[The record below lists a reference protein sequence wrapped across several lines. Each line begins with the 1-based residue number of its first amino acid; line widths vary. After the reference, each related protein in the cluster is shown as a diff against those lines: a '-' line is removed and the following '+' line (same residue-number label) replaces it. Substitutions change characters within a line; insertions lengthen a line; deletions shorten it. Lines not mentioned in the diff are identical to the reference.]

1 MTTTSTP
8 GPAGTP
14 GAPGSPGTQQD
25 RLPGVL
31 RALAVV
37 ERLGNALPHP
47 FWLFWILAGILGV
60 VSAVLAAAGVSVV
73 SPADGEEVVVQ
84 NLLSGDGLAMA
95 VSTAIDN
102 FATFG
107 PMGTIV
113 AVIMGVAIAE
123 RTGFLS
129 AAMKVSVSRVPVSWV
144 VFAVAFAGTV
154 SHVASAA
161 AYIILV
167 PLGGLAFRA
176 VGKSPILGVVV
187 AYTSIAS
194 GYDASPVPT
203 PNDAIF
209 AGITTEAAR
218 IIDPSAYVSP
228 VSNWFFNIGSS
239 LLLAIVITLVTN
251 LVLAK
256 RPDLDADPDADPD
269 ADLDDVEGLELSPR
283 DRSALRAALV
293 SGLVAVGVIAALVL
307 PPSSPL
313 RGEGG
318 SLTESPFL
326 DGIAAIVAVLFAL
339 VGIVYGWRS
348 GAITK
353 AGDVPRL
360 MAEGVRQMAPVL
372 VLFFAIAQFLAYF
385 DWTHI
390 GDVIAV
396 NSAEALET
404 SGVPIWV
411 VFLAILALLSL
422 VNVLVTSGSAMWAI
436 AAPIVVPML
445 MLLDVPAETTQA
457 LFRIADSGSTSITP
471 MSPYFIMA
479 LGFLQ
484 RYRRSAG
491 IGTLASYTLPLAVCM
506 TLAWTLLFF
515 AWWALGI
522 PLGPGA
528 PVR

>member
-1 MTTTSTP
+1 M
-8 GPAGTP
+8 
-14 GAPGSPGTQQD
+14 
-25 RLPGVL
+25 
-31 RALAVV
+31 
-37 ERLGNALPHP
+37 
-47 FWLFWILAGILGV
+47 
-60 VSAVLAAAGVSVV
+60 
-73 SPADGEEVVVQ
+73 VQ
-84 NLLSGDGLAMA
+84 NLLSGAGLAMA
-95 VSTAIDN
+95 VSTAVDN

-218 IIDPSAYVSP
+218 IIDPAAYVSP
-228 VSNWFFNIGSS
+228 VSNWYFNIGSS

-251 LVLAK
+251 LVLAR
-256 RPDLDADPDADPD
+256 RPDLDADPDT
-269 ADLDDVEGLELSPR
+269 LQGEGLEDVERLELSPR
-283 DRSALRAALV
+283 DRAALRAALLTGLTAIV
-293 SGLVAVGVIAALVL
+293 LVAAVVL

-326 DGIAAIVAVLFAL
+326 DGIAALVAVLFAL

-348 GAITK
+348 GAVTK

-396 NSAEALET
+396 NSAEALEQT
-404 SGVPIWV
+404 GVPIWV
-411 VFLAILALLSL
+411 VFLAILALLSV
-422 VNVLVTSGSAMWAI
+422 VNVLVTSGSAMWAL

-445 MLLDVPAETTQA
+445 MLLEVPAETTQA
-457 LFRIADSGSTSITP
+457 LFRIADSGSTAVTP

-484 RYRRSAG
+484 RYRKDAG

-515 AWWALGI
+515 AWWGLGI

>member
-1 MTTTSTP
+1 MTATSARGT
-8 GPAGTP
+8 GGAAGTEP
-14 GAPGSPGTQQD
+14 D
-25 RLPGVL
+25 RLPRVL

-47 FWLFWILAGILGV
+47 FWLFWILAAILGV
-60 VSAVLAAAGVSVV
+60 TSAALSAAGVSVI
-73 SPADGEEVVVQ
+73 SPADGEEVVVE
-84 NLLSGDGLAMA
+84 NLLSGEGLAMA
-95 VSTAIDN
+95 VETAIDN
-102 FATFG
+102 FAGFG

-209 AGITTEAAR
+209 AGITTEAAQ

-228 VSNWFFNIGSS
+228 VSNWFFNIASS
-239 LLLAIVITLVTN
+239 LVLATVITLVTN

-256 RPDLDADPDADPD
+256 RPDLDADPDAD
-269 ADLDDVEGLELSPR
+269 LDDVASLELTPR
-283 DRSALRAALV
+283 DRSALRLAVLAGVVALAAV
-293 SGLVAVGVIAALVL
+293 VAAVL
-307 PPSSPL
+307 PSSSPL
-313 RGEGG
+313 RGEDG

-326 DGIAAIVAVLFAL
+326 GGIAAVVAVMFAL
-339 VGIVYGWRS
+339 VGTVYGVRS
-348 GAITK
+348 GSIAQ
-353 AGDVPRL
+353 AADVPRL

-372 VLFFAIAQFLAYF
+372 VLFFAIAQFLQYF
-385 DWTHI
+385 KWTRI

-396 NSAEALET
+396 NSANALET
-404 SGVPIWV
+404 TGVPIWL
-411 VFLAILALLSL
+411 VFLGILALLSL
-422 VNVLVTSGSAMWAI
+422 VNVLVTSGSAMWAM
-436 AAPIVVPML
+436 AAPVVVPML

-457 LFRIADSGSTSITP
+457 LFRIADSGSTAITP

-484 RYRRSAG
+484 RYRKDAG

-506 TLAWTLLFF
+506 TIAWTCLFF
-515 AWWALGI
+515 AWWWLGI

>member
-8 GPAGTP
+8 GTAGTP
-14 GAPGSPGTQQD
+14 GTPAAEPD

-60 VSAVLAAAGVSVV
+60 VSAGLAAAGVSVV

-84 NLLSGDGLAMA
+84 NLLSGEGLAMA
-95 VSTAIDN
+95 VSTAVDN

-228 VSNWFFNIGSS
+228 VSNWFFNVASS

-256 RPDLDADPDADPD
+256 RPDLDADPD

-293 SGLVAVGVIAALVL
+293 SGLIAILVIVAVVL

-348 GAITK
+348 GAIIR

-396 NSAEALET
+396 NSAEALEST
-404 SGVPIWV
+404 GVPIWV

-422 VNVLVTSGSAMWAI
+422 VNVLVTSGSAMWAL

-484 RYRRSAG
+484 RYRKSAG

-506 TLAWTLLFF
+506 TLAWTVLFF
-515 AWWALGI
+515 AWWGRGI

>member
-1 MTTTSTP
+1 MTTTSKAATP
-8 GPAGTP
+8 GTEA
-14 GAPGSPGTQQD
+14 D
-25 RLPGVL
+25 RLPKVL

-47 FWLFWILAGILGV
+47 FWLFWILAAILGV
-60 VSAVLAAAGVSVV
+60 TSAALAAAGVSVV

-84 NLLSGDGLAMA
+84 NLLSGAGLAMA
-95 VSTAIDN
+95 VSTAVDN

-218 IIDPSAYVSP
+218 IIDPNAYVSP
-228 VSNWFFNIGSS
+228 VSNWFFNIASS

-256 RPDLDADPDADPD
+256 RPDLGADPDAEV
-269 ADLDDVEGLELSPR
+269 DDVEGLELSPR
-283 DRSALRAALV
+283 DRSALRAALL
-293 SGLVAVGVIAALVL
+293 SGLVAVLAIVAVVL
-307 PPSSPL
+307 PSSSPL
-313 RGEGG
+313 RGENG

-348 GAITK
+348 GAITR

-436 AAPIVVPML
+436 AAPVVVPML
-445 MLLDVPAETTQA
+445 LLLDVPAETTQA
-457 LFRIADSGSTSITP
+457 LFRIADSGSTAITP

-484 RYRRSAG
+484 RYRKDAG

-506 TLAWTLLFF
+506 TIAWTCLFF